1 MLNPGTIVAL
11 STPPGLG
18 AIAVLRLSGPQALEI
33 VTPFFK
39 TKGVNSLTEIP
50 ANKNTFGRI
59 ETKDGEL
66 LDEVMLCVFRAPASY
81 TGEDV
86 LEISCHGSPYII
98 QEMIQLFVNQGA
110 QLAQP
115 GEFTLRAF
123 LNKKMDLSQA
133 EAVADLIAS
142 ETTAAHQIAV
152 QQMRGGY
159 SKEMESLRQ
168 QLLDFASLIALELD
182 FSEEDVEF
190 ADRHQLLELLRLLE
204 EKINRLA
211 ASFSYGSV
219 LKDGVPV
226 VIAGKP
232 NAGKSSLLNAL
243 LNEDKAIVSAIE
255 GTTRDSIEDTL
266 VIDGVLFRFIDT
278 AGLRQT
284 SDEIEAIGVTKA
296 LEHLKKARVVLYI
309 FDLQTASPAS
319 LTDEIKS
326 LQAADSQILLIGNKL
341 DLVAPEGCA
350 PFQSLA
356 QHHPLTFL
364 STTNP
369 IQIEQLKQQLARLIG
384 QTKNQ
389 SSIVISNLRHFNA
402 LKQALQ
408 AIIATREG
416 IENGLTEDLVSIDL
430 REAINY
436 LGEVTGVVTTE
447 DLLGNVFAN
456 FCIGK

>member
-11 STPPGLG
+11 STPPGSG

-39 TKGVNSLTEIP
+39 TKGVKSLAKLP

-59 ETKDGEL
+59 ETTDGEL

-86 LEISCHGSPYII
+86 IEISCHGSPYII
-98 QEMIQLFVNQGA
+98 QEMIQLFVNRGA

-142 ETTAAHQIAV
+142 ETAAAHQIAV

-190 ADRHQLLELLRLLE
+190 ADRQQLLELLRLLE

-284 SDEIEAIGVTKA
+284 TDEIEAIGVTKA
-296 LEHLKKARVVLYI
+296 LEHLKKARVVLYV
-309 FDLQTASPAS
+309 FDLQTVSPVT

-341 DLVAPEGCA
+341 DLVTPEGYT

-356 QHHPLTFL
+356 QQHPLTFL

-369 IQIEQLKQQLARLIG
+369 IQIEQLKQKLVRLIG

-389 SSIVISNLRHFNA
+389 SSIVISNLRHYNA